1 MIFLIIISQLTRIE
15 FIVENNSTSIS
26 RNLTLSMFGKF
37 IHIHRLLKEESKPEG
52 YSLRWLATNID
63 VSPSY
68 LSKIEREVVPPPS
81 NEKIIE
87 LAEVLE
93 INPDVLLSLAGRIRE
108 ERRLFLTE
116 LFSALE
122 KDADDQQLMNLLKEI
137 RNEKRQK

>member
-1 MIFLIIISQLTRIE
+1 
-15 FIVENNSTSIS
+15 
-26 RNLTLSMFGKF
+26 MFGKF
-37 IHIHRLLKEESKPEG
+37 IRIQRLLKEESMPDG

-68 LSKIEREVVPPPS
+68 LSKIERELVPPPS

-93 INPDVLLSLAGRIRE
+93 INPDALLSLSGRIRE
-108 ERRLFLTE
+108 ERRLMLTK

-122 KDADDQQLMNLLKEI
+122 NDADDKQLLNLFKEI

>member
-1 MIFLIIISQLTRIE
+1 
-15 FIVENNSTSIS
+15 
-26 RNLTLSMFGKF
+26 MFGKF
-37 IHIHRLLKEESKPEG
+37 IRYHRLLKEESMPEG
-52 YSLRWLATNID
+52 YTLRWLATQID

-68 LSKIEREVVPPPS
+68 LSRVEWETVPPPS

-108 ERRLFLTE
+108 ERRLLLTK

-122 KDADDQQLMNLLKEI
+122 NGVDDRQVMDLFKEI
-137 RNEKRQK
+137 RNEKKQ

>member
-1 MIFLIIISQLTRIE
+1 
-15 FIVENNSTSIS
+15 
-26 RNLTLSMFGKF
+26 MFGKF
-37 IHIHRLLKEESKPEG
+37 IRIHRLLKEESKPEG

-93 INPDVLLSLAGRIRE
+93 INPDVLMSLAGRIRE
-108 ERRLFLTE
+108 ERRLLLTK

-122 KDADDQQLMNLLKEI
+122 NDADDKQLLNLFKEI
-137 RNEKRQK
+137 RNEKRQKQKE

>member
-1 MIFLIIISQLTRIE
+1 M
-15 FIVENNSTSIS
+15 
-26 RNLTLSMFGKF
+26 
-37 IHIHRLLKEESKPEG
+37 PEG
-52 YSLRWLATNID
+52 YTLRWLATQID

-68 LSKIEREVVPPPS
+68 LSRVERETVPPPS

-108 ERRLFLTE
+108 ERRLLLTK

-122 KDADDQQLMNLLKEI
+122 NGVDDRQVMDLFKEI
-137 RNEKRQK
+137 RNEKKQ